1 MSMLKN
7 FHEGEILLVNKPLT
21 WTSFDVVNKIKYA
34 TRAKVGHAGTLDP
47 LATGLMIICT
57 GKFTKKLTDFSGLD
71 KCYEGKIYLGAT
83 TPTYDSELEPDAI
96 FDITNIT
103 KEDILQ
109 AVQKLTG
116 NIEQIPPIYS
126 AIKKD
131 GKKAYEQAR
140 KGKDVK
146 MEPRKVTIHQFDIKK
161 INLPEIDF
169 FVSCSKGTYIR
180 SLAYDL
186 GKLLQNGAY
195 LKSLNRTQIGNYQL
209 KDAWQLDDLIN
220 YIKEHPELCIKPEN
234 NNAKNK

>member
-1 MSMLKN
+1 MLKN

-126 AIKKD
+126 AIKKE

-146 MEPRKVTIHQFDIKK
+146 MEPRKVTIHQFDIKI

-195 LKSLNRTQIGNYQL
+195 LKSLNRTQIGSYQL

>member
-195 LKSLNRTQIGNYQL
+195 LKSLNRTQIGSYQL

>member
-1 MSMLKN
+1 MLKN

-195 LKSLNRTQIGNYQL
+195 LKSLNRTQIGSYQL

>member
-1 MSMLKN
+1 VSMLKN

-195 LKSLNRTQIGNYQL
+195 LKSLNRTQIGSYQL